1 MMLDIPDFVPHSPVA
16 VTTIEAYAGLVPE
29 EMVELWERY
38 GYGSFGEG
46 FVRVIDPGA
55 YEARIG
61 NLMGKIIGAG
71 PAVPIMVTAL
81 ADVIAW
87 EPDRGV
93 TGLLLRKHA
102 AVGLGSRPR
111 TLVRLTAQHGARHL
125 ARAFDWAPYP
135 EALERLG
142 VPAYDEA
149 FVPATLRSADREAGA
164 AALALRPALPAVE
177 AMLDRQ
183 GPILH

>member
-1 MMLDIPDFVPHSPVA
+1 MLEIPDFVPHAAVA
-16 VTTIEAYAGLVPE
+16 QSTFDAYDGLVPE
-29 EMVELWERY
+29 EIVELWERY

-61 NLMGKIIGAG
+61 NLLGKMIGEG
-71 PAVPIMVTAL
+71 SAVPIMVTAL
-81 ADVIAW
+81 ADVVLW

-93 TGLLLRKHA
+93 AGLLLRQRR

-111 TLVRLTAQHGARHL
+111 TLVQLTAKYGAAHL
-125 ARAFDWAPYP
+125 SRAFDWVPYP
-135 EALERLG
+135 EAVARHG
-142 VPAYDEA
+142 VPAYDQVLAHLPERSDE
-149 FVPATLRSADREAGA
+149 PAPTLD
-164 AALALRPALPAVE
+164 ALALHPALAAVE
-177 AMLDRQ
+177 ALLDTQ